1 MSIHESSVN
10 FQNLIR
16 DLAEIYP
23 FDVDE
28 VVLVELIANSLD
40 AKPT

>member
-1 MSIHESSVN
+1 MTMHESGVN
-10 FQNLIR
+10 YQNLIR

-28 VVLVELIANSLD
+28 VVLWNS
-40 AKPT
+40 